1 MDRQTD
7 DGESMETKTIPQIL
21 QQIVNSYP
29 DIAAQMSRSE
39 EGPFTSRTYADLYGD
54 VQIFAAGL
62 RNLGVKRGDHVGLI
76 SENRVEWFVTDLAV
90 LSLGAADVPRGNDST
105 ADELAFILGLPECAV
120 AVVENEGQL
129 KKVLHVVDQ
138 LPALKHLILLE
149 GEIDGK
155 PARGVKGHHYSEVFQ
170 AGEKLLEKDPALIE
184 QEIAEGEP
192 DDVATIIFTSGTTGE
207 PKGVMLTHR
216 NFTYQVGCIP
226 DRVRL
231 EPGDIW
237 LCVLP
242 VWHSFERIV
251 QYIAL
256 GSATTLA
263 YSKPIGKIM
272 LADMAEIR
280 PKWMASV
287 PRIWEAVR
295 AGIYRN
301 IRSQGGA
308 KEALFTFFVSV
319 GGTHKH
325 FSDMLRGLIPDF
337 RRRNR
342 LVDALVA
349 VVPLLLL
356 TPLKALGNLLVFKKI
371 KDKLGG
377 RFVAGVS
384 GGGALPPAVDAFF
397 GSAGVL
403 LLEGYGLTETAPVL
417 AVRHQMRPVP
427 GTVGELLGG
436 TECQIRSEEG
446 RILAPGEMG
455 IIYVRGPQVMQGYY
469 RRPALTSAVLDED
482 GWLNTGDLGML
493 SHRGELKITGRAK
506 DTIVL
511 LGGENI
517 EPLPIEQ
524 KLQESDLIE
533 RAVVVGQ
540 DQKYLAALICPNID
554 AVTAYAD
561 ENHVPYMESEDL
573 LESEGIRELIQGE
586 VSSLV
591 NTRTGFKGFELI
603 YRTTLIPDDFEVG
616 RELSAKQEIKRHVIA
631 ERYRK
636 EIDALFK

>member
-1 MDRQTD
+1 MT
-7 DGESMETKTIPQIL
+7 TIPQQL
-21 QQIVNSYP
+21 REMARNHP
-29 DIAAQMSRSE
+29 DIPAQMTRVDGGPFQSRSY
-39 EGPFTSRTYADLYGD
+39 RTLYQD
-54 VQIFAAGL
+54 VLNFAGGL
-62 RNLGVKRGDHVGLI
+62 RTLGVKRGDHVGLV

-105 ADELAFILGLPECAV
+105 ADELSFILGLPECAV
-120 AVVENEGQL
+120 VLVENEAQL
-129 KKVLHVVDQ
+129 QKIGRVSGS
-138 LPALKHLILLE
+138 LPSLKHLVIFD
-149 GEIDGK
+149 GEIDK
-155 PARGVKGHHYSEVFQ
+155 EPFPGVSGHTYQEVLD
-170 AGEKLLEKDPALIE
+170 AGTALDAAGAIEK
-184 QEIAEGEP
+184 EIDQGTP
-192 DDVATIIFTSGTTGE
+192 DDLATIIFTSGTTGE
-207 PKGVMLTHR
+207 PKGVMLTHE
-216 NFTYQVGCIP
+216 NFIYQVGCIP
-226 DRVRL
+226 DRVIL

-256 GSATTLA
+256 ASATTLA

-272 LADMAEIR
+272 LDDMAEIR

-301 IRSQGGA
+301 IRAQGGA
-308 KEALFTFFVSV
+308 KEVLFNFFVGV
-319 GGTHKH
+319 GGTYKH
-325 FSDMLRGLIPDF
+325 FSDMFSGLIPDF

-342 LVDALVA
+342 FLDKLVA
-349 VVPLLLL
+349 AIPLIAL
-356 TPLKALGNLLVFKKI
+356 TPLKVLGNALVFGKI
-371 KDKLGG
+371 QARLGG

-417 AVRHQMRPVP
+417 AVRHQLRTVP
-427 GTVGELLGG
+427 GTVGELLNG

-446 RILAPGEMG
+446 TVLPPGEMG
-455 IIYVRGPQVMQGYY
+455 IIFVRGPQVMKGYY
-469 RRPALTSAVLDED
+469 QRPELTAAVLDSD

-524 KLQESDLIE
+524 KLQESDYIE

-540 DQKYLAALICPNID
+540 DQKYLAALICPNVEAI
-554 AVTAYAD
+554 TAYAD
-561 ENHVPYMESEDL
+561 ENHVPYMETADL
-573 LESEGIRELIQGE
+573 LESEGIRELIDGE
-586 VSSLV
+586 VSTMV

-603 YRTTLIPDDFEVG
+603 YRNTLIPDDFEIG
-616 RELSAKQEIKRHVIA
+616 RELSAKQEIKRHVIS
-631 ERYRK
+631 ERYGEVIRK
-636 EIDALFK
+636 MFD